1 MISMVIIV
9 DMVSYIV
16 SHKVE
21 PLAVFIIY
29 LTHFGLV
36 SQNGG
41 IELGQHQLR

>member
-1 MISMVIIV
+1 MLSMVIFV

-21 PLAVFIIY
+21 PLIALKLD
-29 LTHFGLV
+29 LTRFGLV

-41 IELGQHQLR
+41 IDLGQHWFR

>member
-1 MISMVIIV
+1 MVIIV

-21 PLAVFIIY
+21 PSALFIIG
-29 LTHFGLV
+29 LTHFGFV

-41 IELGQHQLR
+41 IEVGQHWLR